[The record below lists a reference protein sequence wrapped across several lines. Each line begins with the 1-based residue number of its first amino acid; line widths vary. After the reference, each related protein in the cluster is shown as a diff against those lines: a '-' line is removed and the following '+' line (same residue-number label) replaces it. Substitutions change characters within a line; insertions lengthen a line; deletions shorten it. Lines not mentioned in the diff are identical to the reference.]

1 MPMSKTNEILN
12 KVYTAYLPEVEDI
25 IFLLSLKSEEEIVE
39 LFNFADKV
47 RKENLGDGILLR
59 GIVEFSNYCRNTCF
73 YCGLNKNNSRIKRYR
88 LSKQEVLDSVDQ
100 IAKSGIKTVVLQSG
114 EEEDLHPI
122 WLSEI
127 IAEIKSK
134 LGIAVTLSVGERSY
148 ADYQLWK
155 EAGAD
160 RYLLKIE
167 TTDPKLY
174 ALLHPGMNFENR
186 VRCLKDLKQLGYQ
199 TGSGNII
206 GLKGQTLETIAN
218 DILFF
223 KKEELDMIGIGP
235 FIAHPGTELALEK
248 RGDATLTLIT
258 IAVTRI
264 VTKYPNIP
272 ATTALGSLG
281 KDYRIEGLKTGA
293 NVLMP
298 NFTPQPYRKY
308 YEIYPGKRCVEE
320 PVGACGFCMEGIAE
334 SIGRYI
340 DYSVGDIL
348 KPKEL
353 VGLFK

>member
-1 MPMSKTNEILN
+1 MSKPNEILD
-12 KVYTAYLPEVEDI
+12 KVYSAYLPELEDI
-25 IFLLSLKSEEEIVE
+25 IYLLSLTAPDAVNT
-39 LFNFADKV
+39 LFRFADKV
-47 RKENLGDGILLR
+47 RHEVLGDGILLR

-73 YCGLNKNNSRIKRYR
+73 YCGLNKNNRRIKRYR
-88 LSKQEVLDSVDQ
+88 LSKQEVLDSIEY
-100 IAKSGIKTVVLQSG
+100 IAKSSIKTVVLQSG
-114 EEEDLHPI
+114 EEDNLNPS

-127 IAEIKSK
+127 IAEIKSRF
-134 LGIAVTLSVGERSY
+134 GIAVTLSVGERSY
-148 ADYQLWK
+148 ADYKLWK

-167 TTDPKLY
+167 TTDEKLY
-174 ALLHPGMNFENR
+174 DLLHPGMNFENR
-186 VRCLKDLKQLGYQ
+186 VRCIHELKQLGYQ

-223 KKEELDMIGIGP
+223 KQEELDMIGIGP

-248 RGDATLTLIT
+248 RGDVLLTLKT

-281 KDYRIEGLKTGA
+281 KDYRIEGLQSGA

-320 PVGACGFCMEGIAE
+320 PVGACGFCMEGIAA

-340 DYSVGDIL
+340 DYSIGDTL
-348 KPKEL
+348 KTKQL
-353 VGLFK
+353 AHI

>member
-1 MPMSKTNEILN
+1 MRMFRPNEILD
-12 KVYTAYLPEVEDI
+12 KVYSAYLPEREDI
-25 IFLLSLKSEEEIVE
+25 EYLLSLTAEAEINA
-39 LFNFADKV
+39 LFDFADKV
-47 RKENLGDGILLR
+47 RKEYLGDGILLR
-59 GIVEFSNYCRNTCF
+59 GIVEFSNHCRNTCF
-73 YCGLNKNNSRIKRYR
+73 YCGLNKNNTRIKRYR
-88 LSKQEVLDSVDQ
+88 LSKQEVLDSVDY
-100 IAKSGIKTVVLQSG
+100 IVKSGIKTVVLQSG
-114 EEEDLHPI
+114 EEDDLNPN

-134 LGIAVTLSVGERSY
+134 FGIAVTLSVGERSY
-148 ADYQLWK
+148 TDYKLWK

-167 TTDPKLY
+167 TSDPKLY
-174 ALLHPGMNFENR
+174 ASLHPGMSFENR
-186 VRCLKDLKQLGYQ
+186 VRCIKDLKQLGYQ

-206 GLKGQTLETIAN
+206 GLKGQTIETIAN

-235 FIAHPGTELALEK
+235 FISHPGTELALEK
-248 RGDATLTLIT
+248 RGDALLTLKT

-281 KDYRIEGLKTGA
+281 KDYRIEGLKAGA

-298 NFTPQPYRKY
+298 NFTPQPYRQY

-320 PVGACGFCMEGIAE
+320 PVGACGFCMEGIAD

-340 DYSVGDIL
+340 DYSVGDTL
-348 KPKEL
+348 KVTESA
-353 VGLFK
+353 GSS